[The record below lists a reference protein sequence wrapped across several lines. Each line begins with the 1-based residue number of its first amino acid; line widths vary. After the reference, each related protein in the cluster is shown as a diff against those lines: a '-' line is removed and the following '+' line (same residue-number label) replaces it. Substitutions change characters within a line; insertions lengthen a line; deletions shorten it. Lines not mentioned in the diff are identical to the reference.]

1 MQSLRLSLTYRHCRE
16 SWSWLN
22 GAVTETTLHVAMLF
36 IMAFTRVEDVLR
48 QQLKS
53 SRPELKKSHKM
64 NKQLLRQV
72 GKLQEQIQAITK
84 LQELMAERQLKEL
97 NDDRPSSRRH
107 DNMDAAVGP
116 ADDAKH
122 SMLCVFMICCVSLRS
137 TCFRSSFPVSIYC

>member
-1 MQSLRLSLTYRHCRE
+1 M
-16 SWSWLN
+16 
-22 GAVTETTLHVAMLF
+22 
-36 IMAFTRVEDVLR
+36 R

-53 SRPELKKSHKM
+53 SRRELKKSHKM
-64 NKQLLRQV
+64 NKQLLRQI
-72 GKLQEQIQAITK
+72 GKLQEQIQAMTK

-122 SMLCVFMICCVSLRS
+122 SMLCVFMICCVSLTVELLKLLYNLYGWPLEAEMHRS
-137 TCFRSSFPVSIYC
+137 KNPSQWTHYPVVFSLHTRRNSYLSASEHNFWER